1 MYTLT
6 PTKEV
11 QRFLEFISTGLSP
24 TAAAKQSGLNPHES
38 VLVRKLAGI
47 PISKKYTQVYEDV
60 LKLRSKGLTH
70 RQIAQQLG
78 ISPSLVNKCICTY
91 NKQSR

>member
-1 MYTLT
+1 MYSLIPT
-6 PTKEV
+6 PEV

-24 TAAAKQSGLNPHES
+24 SAAAKQSGLNPHES

-47 PISKKYTQVYEDV
+47 PISKKYTQVYENV
-60 LKLRSKGLTH
+60 LKLRSEGLTH
-70 RQIAQQLG
+70 RQIAKQLG
-78 ISPSLVNKCICTY
+78 ISPSLVNKCICTH